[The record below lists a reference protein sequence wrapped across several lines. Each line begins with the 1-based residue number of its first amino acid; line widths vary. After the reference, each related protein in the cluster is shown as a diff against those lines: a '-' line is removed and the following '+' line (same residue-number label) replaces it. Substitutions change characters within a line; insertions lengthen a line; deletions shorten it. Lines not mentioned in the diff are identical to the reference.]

1 MTMEKNEEYMLLLNG
16 KGRVRSFIHSENY
29 RLDSTIVNDSKT
41 TYLSKLIKRG
51 ITEVY
56 HYVARNE
63 LLLPDAVIDVPFP
76 TKFNKFKKNNIEA
89 FFYWNEIQKLIRV

>member
-63 LLLPDAVIDVPFP
+63 LLLPDPSSMFP
-76 TKFNKFKKNNIEA
+76 SLRNSINSRRTTSRLSSIGTR
-89 FFYWNEIQKLIRV
+89 YRS